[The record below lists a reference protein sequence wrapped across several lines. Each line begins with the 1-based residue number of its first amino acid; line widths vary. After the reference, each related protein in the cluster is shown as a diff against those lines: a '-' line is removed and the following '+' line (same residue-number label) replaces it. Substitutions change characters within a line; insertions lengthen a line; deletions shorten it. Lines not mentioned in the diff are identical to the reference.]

1 MIVRNLLSP
10 TVQKHFSQSLLSKLA
25 IILRVLI
32 MFPWRVV
39 FLALAL
45 LSALFGFA
53 EITSTFVGIARILCL
68 IFVILFVV
76 SFLVTPMRWPVT

>member
-1 MIVRNLLSP
+1 
-10 TVQKHFSQSLLSKLA
+10 
-25 IILRVLI
+25 
-32 MFPWRVV
+32 MFPWRLV

-53 EITSTFVGIARILCL
+53 GIASTFVGIARILCL

-76 SFLVTPMRWPVT
+76 SFLVKPMRWPVI